1 MPAETELT
9 CVSPLLVMDL
19 TSRTKLNVFEQKL
32 SLDSVLQDLLL
43 VVGTKPGLAGVG
55 AVL

>member
-32 SLDSVLQDLLL
+32 SLDSVLQNFLL